1 MSSALNHPNVPRP
14 FIGRATADDA
24 AAAVHTERVRI
35 ARDLHDAV
43 GHSLATISLQAGVAA
58 HIAEQRP
65 EAALAALES
74 IRTTSRDVLDEIRAI
89 LGQLRE
95 DDAVAEPARG
105 IGTIDALVEATRN
118 AGVRLTSTIVG
129 RSRPLL
135 LIVDQTAY
143 RIVQESLTNILR
155 HAYGATAYVAVAY
168 EQDRLVV
175 TVENDGTGRPSG
187 LASNSTGYGIR
198 GMRERA
204 RQLGGDLEATA
215 HTDGSFRVQA
225 LLPFRPRP

>member
-14 FIGRATADDA
+14 PIGLATADDA
-24 AAAVHTERVRI
+24 AVYTERVRI
-35 ARDLHDAV
+35 ARELHDAV

-58 HIAEQRP
+58 HVAEQHP

-74 IRTTSRDVLDEIRAI
+74 IRATSREVLDEIRAI

-118 AGVRLTSTIVG
+118 AGVRLMFEIVG
-129 RSRPLL
+129 RSRPLP
-135 LIVDQTAY
+135 LIVDQAAY
-143 RIVQESLTNILR
+143 RIVQESLANILR
-155 HAYGATAYVAVAY
+155 HAYGAAAYVAVAY

-175 TVENDGTGRPSG
+175 TVENDGAGRPSG
-187 LASNSTGYGIR
+187 LAANSTGYGLR

-204 RQLGGDLEATA
+204 CQLGGDFEATA
-215 HTDGSFRVQA
+215 NTDGSFLVRA
-225 LLPFRPRP
+225 LLPFTPRP